1 MRTGWAIIFDLAKE
15 AVNQDKH
22 GVSLSLLEAVLV
34 GETVTFPDDRRD
46 YGERRFVTFGYVDGR
61 LYVAVWTPRGS
72 AFRSISVRK
81 ANSREQDRYG

>member
-1 MRTGWAIIFDLAKE
+1 MSPGWAIIFDPAKE

-46 YGERRFVTFGYVDGR
+46 YGEPRFITFGSVDRVQCGVVR
-61 LYVAVWTPRGS
+61 TPRG
-72 AFRSISVRK
+72 A
-81 ANSREQDRYG
+81 AH